1 MNYLKLCICIL
12 LCTASLVHADES
24 TFDKAKN
31 GAVEL
36 WDKTKETTSNV
47 IESTSEAATVMGNK
61 ASQLSERASKNVKE
75 TGSTVWEKMKDIG
88 SATADGARKGASK
101 IRSLA
106 GEEKNNCSEDSALC
120 YQNKE

>member
-1 MNYLKLCICIL
+1 MNYLKLCIGIL

-47 IESTSEAATVMGNK
+47 IESTTEAATDLGDK
-61 ASQLSERASKNVKE
+61 ASKLSEKASKNAKE
-75 TGSTVWEKMKDIG
+75 TGSTVWEKMKEIG
-88 SATADGARKGASK
+88 NATADGARKGASK

-106 GEEKNNCSEDSALC
+106 GEEEQNCSKDSALC

>member
-47 IESTSEAATVMGNK
+47 IESTTEAATDLGDK
-61 ASQLSERASKNVKE
+61 ASKLSERRL
-75 TGSTVWEKMKDIG
+75 KMPK
-88 SATADGARKGASK
+88 KP
-101 IRSLA
+101 
-106 GEEKNNCSEDSALC
+106 ALQC
-120 YQNKE
+120 GKK